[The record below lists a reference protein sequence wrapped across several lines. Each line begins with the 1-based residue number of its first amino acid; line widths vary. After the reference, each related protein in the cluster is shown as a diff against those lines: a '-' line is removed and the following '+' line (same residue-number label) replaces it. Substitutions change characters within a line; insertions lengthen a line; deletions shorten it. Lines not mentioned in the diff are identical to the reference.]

1 MKPGQTFDL
10 TDKNIQ
16 SLEQD
21 GSKIWDTLGQNVS
34 GDEPE
39 ASPVPPPLSRP
50 APQSSHA
57 PESGHSAKAGLKD
70 QGQADNQDPGR
81 ARAQPSAGQPFIA
94 PIPKGAAS
102 TAATSKA
109 APQAPSRPTT
119 PRLSPA
125 APTNKADAASA
136 HDQGQGNQG
145 QRSQGL
151 GNQNQGNGAQ
161 ANNTRH
167 SASQSALSHA
177 AQRLNQ
183 QRSYRWLTV
192 LVLALAALFVL
203 LLLVD
208 TLTGLAW
215 LFGISRALGLLA
227 SLLLATALAS
237 LGILVGR
244 EWRALARMSRQRH
257 LRQLTEAALFE
268 TGAPGAN
275 EAMLAVEASYA
286 KQDET
291 AWLVAQFRELAPQ
304 DAYSA
309 VDRLEVFEREVL
321 RKLDSQAVDLIE
333 ENARNTAI
341 ITTISPFALFD
352 ALFTLWRNLRMI
364 RQVATVYG
372 VAPGFWGSLR
382 LLRQVFANVLLTG
395 GLEAADGAL
404 NQLLGGSLTAKL
416 STKLSEG
423 LVNGMLSARLG
434 LAAMDQCRPLP
445 FKHNRRPRLS
455 DIGARLVGSVRK
467 SIMKGKDQR

>member
-10 TDKNIQ
+10 SDKHIQ

-21 GSKIWDTLGQNVS
+21 GSTIWDAQGQNVS

-39 ASPVPPPLSRP
+39 AQPSQPSQSTPPPPLARP
-50 APQSSHA
+50 SGPSARSVPAASAPTA
-57 PESGHSAKAGLKD
+57 KAEPPKKGPESPLSKPA
-70 QGQADNQDPGR
+70 QA
-81 ARAQPSAGQPFIA
+81 FVA
-94 PIPKGAAS
+94 PVPKGAPVPG
-102 TAATSKA
+102 TKA
-109 APQAPSRPTT
+109 APETKPKSAPPKPASVATGHSPQRGQAPNRPGQ
-119 PRLSPA
+119 
-125 APTNKADAASA
+125 TN
-136 HDQGQGNQG
+136 
-145 QRSQGL
+145 R
-151 GNQNQGNGAQ
+151 
-161 ANNTRH
+161 ANR
-167 SASQSALSHA
+167 SASQSALIQA

-183 QRSYRWLTV
+183 QRSYRWLAV
-192 LVLALAALFVL
+192 LILTLAGLFFL
-203 LLLVD
+203 LLIAD
-208 TLTGLAW
+208 TLTSLAGLFAV
-215 LFGISRALGLLA
+215 SRALGLLA
-227 SLLLATALAS
+227 SFLLLAALAS
-237 LGILVGR
+237 LAVLLAR

-268 TGAPGAN
+268 TGAPGAK
-275 EAMLAVEASYA
+275 EAMAAVEDSYA

-291 AWLVAQFRELAPQ
+291 AWLVAQFRELAPS
-304 DAYSA
+304 DAYNA

-341 ITTISPFALFD
+341 ITTISPFAMFD

-372 VAPGFWGSLR
+372 VAPGFWGSMR

-455 DIGARLVGSVRK
+455 DIGGRLVTSVRK
-467 SIMKGKDQR
+467 SIMKSKDER